1 MAETKTKKEPINTLG
16 AELYLQYNFIKY
28 KDAKESGYNLFYKM
42 DEKGNFSQYESSEL
56 EKLENEAMVWVPPIH
71 KKDNDFIGFTFGG
84 RHSSE
89 FGIVRTSNG
98 SRFDENLLPTIQ
110 DKTVQVPGGD
120 GTYYFGSYYTQRQFS
135 IPIAFDSLTEDGLRK
150 LKQWLGDK
158 KIKDLIFDEAP
169 YKAYRAKV
177 TGSATIKHICF
188 SEMAYNKDGTEKG
201 LQRIYKGE
209 GTIQFTC
216 YEPFARLRKEQGS
229 NTKEFYSLEKYPTR
243 DEWIS
248 GSGILTAEDMN
259 NINVFNTETDTN
271 TNITTT
277 IAKIYNP
284 GDLECDFTLTIN
296 FTTDRDGKKKI
307 SERKLWIDK
316 TGDKESRS
324 LTIGEIGQKGTDFSV
339 KIDSKSNL
347 LLGVDENGAMS
358 GNTYNE
364 CITGGHF
371 FKIPVC
377 GKGEATFKI
386 DGDSSD
392 STLEYRWLYF

>member
-1 MAETKTKKEPINTLG
+1 MAE
-16 AELYLQYNFIKY
+16 
-28 KDAKESGYNLFYKM
+28 
-42 DEKGNFSQYESSEL
+42 EL
-56 EKLENEAMVWVPPIH
+56 ELITNGDVYELGSS
-71 KKDNDFIGFTFGG
+71 KKDNDFIGFTFGDH
-84 RHSSE
+84 HSSE

-135 IPIAFDSLTEDGLRK
+135 IQIAFDSLTEDGLRK

-158 KIKDLIFDEAP
+158 KIKDLIFDEVP

-177 TGSATIKHICF
+177 TGSATIKHLCF
-188 SEMAYNKDGTEKG
+188 AEDGA
-201 LQRIYKGE
+201 RVYKGE

-216 YEPFARLRKEQGS
+216 YEPFARLRKGKNGEDGK
-229 NTKEFYSLEKYPTR
+229 TEDFYPIADYPTR
-243 DEWIS
+243 EEWIS
-248 GSGILTAEDMN
+248 ESGILTAEEMR
-259 NINVFNTETDTN
+259 NIDIFDTATN
-271 TNITTT
+271 TAN
-277 IAKIYNP
+277 IYNP
-284 GDLECDFTLTIN
+284 GDLECDFTLTIK
-296 FTTDRDGKKKI
+296 FTVDTDGKKKI
-307 SERKLWIDK
+307 SERELWIDK
-316 TGDKESRS
+316 AGDKESRS
-324 LTIGEIGQKGTDFSV
+324 LIIGEIEQKGTDFSV

-364 CITGGHF
+364 CIAGGHF

-386 DGDSSD
+386 DRDSSD